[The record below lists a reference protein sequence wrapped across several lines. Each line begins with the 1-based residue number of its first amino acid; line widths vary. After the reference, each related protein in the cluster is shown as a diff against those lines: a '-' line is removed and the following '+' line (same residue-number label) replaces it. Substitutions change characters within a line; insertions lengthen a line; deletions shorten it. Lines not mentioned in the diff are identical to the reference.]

1 MRAQMIRVISSP
13 SISTTGFFTLIFA
26 IADEPLM
33 RGCVWEASEMPA
45 PYGADRSI
53 LQAPRRGSRLEAF
66 KQSMA
71 YPAKAGTGFAKKD
84 MPRQNRASIGLPGKM
99 TVRAEQS
106 FEENLATNTSRI

>member
-1 MRAQMIRVISSP
+1 
-13 SISTTGFFTLIFA
+13 
-26 IADEPLM
+26 
-33 RGCVWEASEMPA
+33 
-45 PYGADRSI
+45 
-53 LQAPRRGSRLEAF
+53 
-66 KQSMA
+66 MA